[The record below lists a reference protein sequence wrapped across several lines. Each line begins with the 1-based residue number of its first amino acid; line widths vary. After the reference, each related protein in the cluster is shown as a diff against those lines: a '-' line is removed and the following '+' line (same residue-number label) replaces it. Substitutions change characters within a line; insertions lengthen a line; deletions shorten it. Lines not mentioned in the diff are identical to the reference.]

1 MYYPL
6 TGALRRN
13 NKRVAL
19 INPPLGIKPSL
30 EIETKTRTE
39 TETDAETEKE
49 TETGTGTDAE
59 TETEGR
65 GYRNLWK
72 VSLHQRPN
80 FKLNLLTQPENNP
93 GGFVNATRGLQRP
106 SPTGLQ

>member
-13 NKRVAL
+13 NKGVAL

-30 EIETKTRTE
+30 EIETKTRTETE

-80 FKLNLLTQPENNP
+80 FEPNLPTQPENSP
-93 GGFVNATRGLQRP
+93 GGVC
-106 SPTGLQ
+106 

>member
-59 TETEGR
+59 TETED
-65 GYRNLWK
+65 RNLWK

-80 FKLNLLTQPENNP
+80 FEPNLVMQPQN
-93 GGFVNATRGLQRP
+93 
-106 SPTGLQ
+106 